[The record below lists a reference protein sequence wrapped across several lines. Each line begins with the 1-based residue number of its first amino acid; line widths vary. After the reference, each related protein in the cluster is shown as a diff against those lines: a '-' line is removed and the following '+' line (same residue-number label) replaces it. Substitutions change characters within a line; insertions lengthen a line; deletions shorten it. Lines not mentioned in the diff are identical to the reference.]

1 MLYSNP
7 LLDKFYEQANLH
19 PDKKII
25 IETRGRS
32 ITFLALKE
40 NLSNVA
46 TNLLQRGFK
55 KGDRVLVLVRP
66 GIDAITCVLAVIKA
80 GGVVVLAD
88 PGMGKDVFQS
98 RVELADPKW
107 VFAES
112 ILFPIQKI
120 PFLKRLL
127 KYKGIDIPELPDF
140 KKSQIIRLGYPL
152 PGSFGFLPYDN
163 LLQKTDK
170 ENPISQSNEI
180 RGSDEALIV
189 FTSGTTSLPKG
200 VTHTISSINAMLSE
214 ILHLCQL
221 TSQDIFYTSLT
232 HFLLLAVSM
241 GVTAVVPNQKFTPR
255 TFLNDLKKYKP
266 TTLFGPPAEFIAL
279 TSYCKQT
286 RENIPWGIRK
296 IFLGSAPVLSGFLKK
311 FISILPLH
319 TQVTCMYGM
328 TEILPVA
335 TIDGRK
341 KVVWEGQGDLLG
353 STIEKISYRLE
364 KDGELILKGPNLFKG
379 YLGQEE
385 VQEIATGDLVRVE
398 KEQLVLIG
406 RKKDM
411 IIRGNYNIYPGL
423 YESTIQKIAGVAAC
437 AMVGLRNETK
447 EDEDIILVIE
457 AENPQDTTFAKRVE
471 SSIRSGKY
479 SIDTH
484 AMPDRI
490 VLMKIPRRGRQLKID
505 KRELVEILKREYL

>member
-7 LLDKFYEQANLH
+7 LLNKFYEQANLY

-32 ITFLALKE
+32 ITLLELKE

-66 GIDAITCVLAVIKA
+66 GIDAITCVLAVIRA

-98 RVELADPKW
+98 RVQLADPKW

-112 ILFPIQKI
+112 LLFPIQKI
-120 PFLKRLL
+120 PFLKRVL
-127 KYKGIDIPELPDF
+127 KSRGIDIPELPDF
-140 KKSQIIRLGYPL
+140 KNSQIIRLGLPL
-152 PGSFGFLPYDN
+152 PGSLGALPYN
-163 LLQKTDK
+163 KLLKKIDVPTSYL
-170 ENPISQSNEI
+170 ESNDI
-180 RGSDEALIV
+180 QGTDEALIV
-189 FTSGTTSLPKG
+189 FTSGTTALPKG
-200 VTHTISSINAMLSE
+200 VIHTVSSVNTMLSE
-214 ILHLCQL
+214 ILDLCKL
-221 TSQDIFYTSLT
+221 APQDVFYTSLT
-232 HFLLLAVSM
+232 HFLLLAVSI
-241 GVTAVVPNQKFTPR
+241 GVIAVVPNREFTPSM
-255 TFLNDLKKYKP
+255 FLNDLKKYKP
-266 TTLFGPPAEFIAL
+266 TILFGPPAEFIAL
-279 TSYCKQT
+279 TNYCKQI
-286 RENIPWGIRK
+286 RENVPWGVRK
-296 IFLGSAPVLSGFLKK
+296 ILLGSAPVLSGFLKK
-311 FISILPLH
+311 FITILPLH

-341 KVVWEGQGDLLG
+341 KATWEGQGDLLG
-353 STIEKISYRLE
+353 SIIDKVSYRLE

-379 YLGQEE
+379 YLAQEE

-423 YESTIQKIAGVAAC
+423 YESTIQKIPGVAAC
-437 AMVGLRNETK
+437 AMVGMRNESK
-447 EDEDIILVIE
+447 EDEDIVLVIE
-457 AENPQDTTFAKRVE
+457 SDNSQDTTIIKRVE

-479 SIDTH
+479 SIDIH
-484 AMPDRI
+484 AIPDK
-490 VLMKIPRRGRQLKID
+490 VVVMNIPRHGRQLKID
-505 KRELVEILKREYL
+505 KRKLLEVLKKEYL